1 MSSRT
6 LKIIAVILAVILA
19 IAVLVY
25 FFPEGPTPCVNPPIP
40 TSGIR
45 PNSTLAYLYIGDWDT
60 PTKECFDK
68 AITSWNLSLVDRP
81 GVRFVPVET
90 GVGPNVVLL
99 LRDLGKT
106 IGGATIGKAYDDGG
120 YITGFGIALTTNK
133 ANVSN
138 CSGIYKV
145 ALHELG
151 HGLGLGHPM
160 GTNASSVMNNMSGA
174 NDSGGNIA
182 EVPTVCDVN
191 QVALASLLHTGP
203 PVVPLASVQQQ

>member
-6 LKIIAVILAVILA
+6 FKIIAVILAVILV
-19 IAVLVY
+19 IAALLY
-25 FFPEGPTPCVNPPIP
+25 FEGPAPCVNPPIP

-45 PNSTLAYLYIGDWDT
+45 PNTTLTYLYIGAWDA

-68 AITSWNLSLVDRP
+68 AITSWNLALTDRS
-81 GVRFVPVET
+81 GIKFVPVET
-90 GVGPNVVLL
+90 GSNPGVVLL

-106 IGGATIGKAYDDGG
+106 IGGATMGKAYDSEG

-191 QVALASLLHTGP
+191 QVVLASLLHAGP
-203 PVVPLASVQQQ
+203 PVVPLASAQQQ